1 MFDHDFPQRERFH
14 LSPSLSKKSKLGHI
28 IPIKKWKYLEINES
42 SLADNTI
49 FSSCHENGIMDQI
62 FSKLFEVN

>member
-1 MFDHDFPQRERFH
+1 MNSLRGSDSTSPL
-14 LSPSLSKKSKLGHI
+14 LSAKKIKLGHI